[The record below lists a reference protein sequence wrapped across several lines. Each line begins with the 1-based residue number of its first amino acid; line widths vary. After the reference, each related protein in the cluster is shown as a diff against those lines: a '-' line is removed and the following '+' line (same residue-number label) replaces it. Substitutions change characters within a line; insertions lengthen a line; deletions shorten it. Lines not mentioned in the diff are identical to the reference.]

1 MSKCKQLSKMIL
13 DTVSASV
20 VQDKKTP
27 KECNV
32 QRRQRS
38 YDIQEVWRPDVI
50 QLCERQKMPKMIECY
65 DDSSM
70 ITFMSRCSLGRMK
83 HVQICYLWIQEQL
96 ALKHFVMARV
106 GTLLN
111 MADVLT
117 K

>member
-1 MSKCKQLSKMIL
+1 MIL
-13 DTVSASV
+13 DMVSASV

-27 KECNV
+27 RECDV
-32 QRRQRS
+32 QICLS
-38 YDIQEVWRPDVI
+38 YNQAEDQ
-50 QLCERQKMPKMIECY
+50 RQKMPKMMECC
-65 DDSSM
+65 DDSSRM
-70 ITFMSRCSLGRMK
+70 TVMSRCSLGRMK

-96 ALKHFVMARV
+96 ALKHFVVARV